1 MTMERCVPWPIAID
15 GPAASGKSSLG
26 MALARRFGF
35 LFLDTGLMYR
45 AVTLAALEAG
55 VPAED
60 EAAGRL
66 ARTLDIRAEAG
77 AETRILLGGRDV
89 TGRLR
94 EPEVEH
100 HVSAYSALPSVRE
113 AMVAAQRAI
122 AARGPAILA
131 GRDIGTVVLPD
142 APVKLFLEASAE
154 ARAARRSLQA
164 RQWGLPQEA
173 AEARRDIDLRD
184 RLDSSRAASPLRPA
198 EDALVIDTTDL
209 SLEEVI
215 RYALELLG
223 CA

>member
-1 MTMERCVPWPIAID
+1 MKQEGCIPWPIAID

-26 MALARRFGF
+26 MALARRFGY

-55 VPAED
+55 VPPED
-60 EAAGRL
+60 AAAGAF
-66 ARTLDIRAEAG
+66 ARSLDIRAVAG
-77 AETRILLGGRDV
+77 EETRILLGGRDV

-100 HVSAYSALPSVRE
+100 HVSAYSALPSVRA

-122 AARGPAILA
+122 AAQGPAILA

-142 APVKLFLEASAE
+142 APVKLFLEASPE
-154 ARAARRSLQA
+154 ARAARRSRQA
-164 RQWGLPQEA
+164 YEWGMAQEA
-173 AEARRDIDLRD
+173 AEARRDIEQRD

-198 EDALVIDTTDL
+198 EDAVVIDTTDL
-209 SLEEVI
+209 TLEEVI
-215 RYALELLG
+215 RFALELLG
-223 CA
+223 CN